1 MAKEQIRYGRCT
13 NPECVSYG
21 MSIPMSENGL
31 CPDCGRPLEESDS
44 DDLGIEGSTGMTS
57 QQKQKIF
64 VFVILLA
71 LVGIGVGIFFGVR
84 AIRHKK
90 VEMAEVERLEALA
103 KARQDSIDSAKEA
116 EAARLDSIAKAE
128 AAVRLAEEQAAEAA
142 RLEAEAAAAAEAAR
156 LAEEEAAKAKKA
168 SATPSRAE
176 SGRLSYGKWSGSWKS
191 GKPNG
196 TGTMRYTEEHLIDS
210 RDPQKRVA
218 KAGDYIIGEFANGRL
233 VQGVWYDSANN
244 VKGSIIIGM

>member
-84 AIRHKK
+84 AIRHKAVGK
-90 VEMAEVERLEALA
+90 AEVERLEALA
-103 KARQDSIDSAKEA
+103 KARQDSIDSAAAA
-116 EAARLDSIAKAE
+116 EAARLAAE
-128 AAVRLAEEQAAEAA
+128 QQAAELAAAEAA

-156 LAEEEAAKAKKA
+156 LAEEEVAKAKKA
-168 SATPSRAE
+168 PAFSSRAE

-218 KAGDYIIGEFANGRL
+218 QAGDYIIGEFANGRL
-233 VQGVWYDSANN
+233 VQGVWYDSSNN

>member
-1 MAKEQIRYGRCT
+1 MASKAKIYGKCVNESCDYHGEIIYEPETNDEGKEC
-13 NPECVSYG
+13 
-21 MSIPMSENGL
+21 
-31 CPDCGRPLEESDS
+31 CPYCHQPLEFPKVVKKPFPTK
-44 DDLGIEGSTGMTS
+44 LVAI
-57 QQKQKIF
+57 I
-64 VFVILLA
+64 VAAVLILIGA
-71 LVGIGVGIFFGVR
+71 VVGITESVKSSK
-84 AIRHKK
+84 AKK
-90 VEMAEVERLEALA
+90 LAAEVARLEMLE
-103 KARQDSIDSAKEA
+103 KAHQDSIESAKAA
-116 EAARLDSIAKAE
+116 EAARLAAE
-128 AAVRLAEEQAAEAA
+128 QQAAEQAAAEAA

>member
-1 MAKEQIRYGRCT
+1 MASKAKIYGKCV
-13 NPECVSYG
+13 NESCDYKYEPCYDPEIIDGKPC
-21 MSIPMSENGL
+21 
-31 CPDCGRPLEESDS
+31 CPHCGQPLEFPKVVKKPFPTK
-44 DDLGIEGSTGMTS
+44 LVVAIVAVCILAGAVVGIA
-57 QQKQKIF
+57 
-64 VFVILLA
+64 A
-71 LVGIGVGIFFGVR
+71 LVKGVK
-84 AIRHKK
+84 AKK
-90 VEMAEVERLEALA
+90 MEAEIARLEMLEQ
-103 KARQDSIDSAKEA
+103 ARQDSIEAAKVA
-116 EAARLDSIAKAE
+116 EAARLAAEQE
-128 AAVRLAEEQAAEAA
+128 AAEQQAAEEAA
-142 RLEAEAAAAAEAAR
+142 RLEAEALAAAEAAR

>member
-103 KARQDSIDSAKEA
+103 KARQDSIDSAAAA
-116 EAARLDSIAKAE
+116 EAARLAAE
-128 AAVRLAEEQAAEAA
+128 QQAAELAAAEAA

-218 KAGDYIIGEFANGRL
+218 KAGDYIIGEYANGRL
-233 VQGVWYDSANN
+233 VQGVWYDSSNN